1 MVRVLIGNYLHF
13 WKDINWVIIIY
24 KVITRLQST
33 FLASLLN
40 LAQHGFILNQAG

>member
-13 WKDINWVIIIY
+13 WKDINWVITIY
-24 KVITRLQST
+24 RVIKRLQST

-40 LAQHGFILNQAG
+40 LAQHDFMLSQVG